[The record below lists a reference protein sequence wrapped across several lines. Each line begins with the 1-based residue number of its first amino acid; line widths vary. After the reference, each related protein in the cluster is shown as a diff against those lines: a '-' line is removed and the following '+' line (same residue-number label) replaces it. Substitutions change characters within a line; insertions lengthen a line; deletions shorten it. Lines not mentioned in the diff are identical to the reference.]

1 MSVEIALVLGLLI
14 ATVALFAIEKLPVD
28 LTTLSVLI
36 VLVATGILSVEQA
49 FDGFSN
55 PIIVVL
61 ASLFVISG
69 TLERSGVMDAVGARL
84 HRVARGGQRQLV
96 LAVMA
101 LSALLSAFA
110 SNTMT
115 TAVLTPPVMGVARKA
130 GVSPSKVLM
139 PLAYASILGGTCTLI
154 GTSTNVAVSGY
165 VARAGMAPVG
175 LFELAPV
182 GLVLVAVGL
191 AYMLLVGRRLLPDHQ
206 PDTLAE
212 EYNIREYLSEVDV
225 PAASPLVGQRIF
237 ESGLAALG
245 VRILKVMRGGE
256 ELIPDPRTVVAAG
269 DVFIVQARPED
280 LLKVKAA
287 SGIDIRPERLLG
299 DLGTPA
305 GAIRIVEMLV
315 TPQSDLRDRTLQEA
329 NFRERYGLTVLAI
342 YRHGHVIVERL
353 SRMRLRTGD
362 LLLVQGPSERLTY
375 LRRHPDLWTLEEIDP
390 SRYGSRRGLLTVG
403 ALVVALAASALGAVP
418 LAIAVLAAGLVA
430 VGSRAITMD
439 EAYEFID
446 WRLLVLIGGMTAFGT
461 AMQESGA
468 ASFLAGGIVGLLR
481 PFGDL
486 VVLGGFLVLTM
497 LLTQPMS
504 NAAAALVVLPIAIES
519 ARLLGAEP
527 RTFAIGIMLGAS
539 VSLITPFEPACI
551 LVYGPGKYRFADFV
565 KVGSALTALLVVAL
579 MLLIPW
585 FWPLR

>member
-1 MSVEIALVLGLLI
+1 MEIALVLGLLA
-14 ATVALFAIEKLPVD
+14 ATVALFALEKLPVD
-28 LTTLSVLI
+28 MTTLI
-36 VLVATGILSVEQA
+36 VLAILVVSGILSVEQA
-49 FDGFSN
+49 FAGFSN

-84 HRVARGGQRQLV
+84 HRVARGGQGQLV
-96 LAVMA
+96 PAVMGLA
-101 LSALLSAFA
+101 ALLSAFA

-115 TAVLTPPVMGVARKA
+115 TAVLTPPVIGVARKID
-130 GVSPSKVLM
+130 VSPSRVLM

-165 VARAGMAPVG
+165 IAAAGMRPVG

-182 GLVLVAVGL
+182 GLVLVVIGM
-191 AYMLLVGRRLLPDHQ
+191 AYMTLVGRRMLPDHQ
-206 PDTLAE
+206 PDALTD
-212 EYNIREYLSEVDV
+212 EYNIREYLSEVVV
-225 PAASPLVGQRIF
+225 PEGSPLVGQRIF
-237 ESGLAALG
+237 ASGLAALG
-245 VRILKVMRGGE
+245 VRILKVQRGGE
-256 ELIPDPRTVVAAG
+256 PFIPDPRTTIRAG
-269 DVFIVQARPED
+269 DVFFVQARPED

-287 SGIDIRPERLLG
+287 AGIDIRPERLMGELDG
-299 DLGTPA
+299 SA

-315 TPQSDLRDRTLQEA
+315 TPQSDLRDRNLEEA
-329 NFRERYGLTVLAI
+329 NFRERYGLAVLAI
-342 YRHGHVIVERL
+342 YRHGHSIVEKL
-353 SRMRLRTGD
+353 SRIRLRTGD
-362 LLLVQGPSERLTY
+362 LLLVQGPAERLTY

-390 SRYGSRRGLLTVG
+390 SRYGSPRGLLTVA
-403 ALVVALAASALGAVP
+403 ALVVALVLSALGVVP

-430 VGSRAITMD
+430 VASRAITMD

-468 ASFLAGGIVGLLR
+468 AAFVAETIVGVLR
-481 PFGDL
+481 EHGDR
-486 VVLGGFLVLTM
+486 VVLGGFVLLTM

-504 NAAAALVVLPIAIES
+504 NAAAALVVLPIALES
-519 ARLLGAEP
+519 ARLLGADP
-527 RTFAIGIMLGAS
+527 RSFAIGIMLGAS

-565 KVGSALTALLVVAL
+565 KVGSVLTFILLAVV
-579 MLLIPW
+579 LIMVPW
-585 FWPLR
+585 LWPLR